1 MLILKRN
8 LARWKEQLLLQFSD
22 IVIYSLIWSV
32 KFEFLFRRSFLNLPS
47 PKRPLEPDDQSEID
61 RKVRVLDEPGFQI
74 DKTGEAEQT
83 SEETPPVAM
92 KTLKRRNQAIYVEE
106 D

>member
-1 MLILKRN
+1 MKRLKTN
-8 LARWKEQLLLQFSD
+8 VGFKKKTSLGKEQLLLQ
-22 IVIYSLIWSV
+22 
-32 KFEFLFRRSFLNLPS
+32 FEFLFRRSFLNLPS

-61 RKVRVLDEPGFQI
+61 RKIRVLDEPGFQI

-83 SEETPPVAM
+83 SEETPVVAK

>member
-1 MLILKRN
+1 
-8 LARWKEQLLLQFSD
+8 
-22 IVIYSLIWSV
+22 
-32 KFEFLFRRSFLNLPS
+32 
-47 PKRPLEPDDQSEID
+47 
-61 RKVRVLDEPGFQI
+61 LDESGFQI

-83 SEETPPVAM
+83 SEETPVVAM